1 MKRCRSRATKQ
12 CTTLLHGSFL
22 SRANL
27 KTLIV
32 DTQMTNVAAQMMKGD
47 SFSAKLLQRMM
58 NGDSPVMAVDQ
69 RLAKGGTLVD

>member
-1 MKRCRSRATKQ
+1 
-12 CTTLLHGSFL
+12 
-22 SRANL
+22 
-27 KTLIV
+27 
-32 DTQMTNVAAQMMKGD
+32 MTNVAAQMMKGD